1 MSINRVF
8 LAGNITREP
17 QTRQTNSGMTI
28 LSFGLAVN
36 DRKRNPQTNEW
47 EDSAQFFDCNI
58 LGKRADALS
67 TILTKGMKVSV
78 EGRLHYSSW
87 EKDGQKR
94 SKVDVTVDEIEFMSR
109 RSDNGGGQQQ
119 SYQPHQQYQ
128 QPQQHYQR
136 PQGRP
141 NYQPGQQT
149 ITSVE
154 QDAIPDVYDANIPF

>member
-109 RSDNGGGQQQ
+109 RSDNRGGQQQ

-128 QPQQHYQR
+128 QSQQHYQR

-154 QDAIPDVYDANIPF
+154 QDSMPDVYDASIPF